1 MYTAARL
8 ASTGRAAVFL
18 RVKPSRK
25 NAFVAL
31 RRARQTHFLKNLSAD
46 YGQSTAEAIPDRP
59 ALFLHLLCQ
68 KGRCHRHRLA
78 LGVLRAGGAVLGQQT
93 HRAGHVPARQYRC
106 GA

>member
-25 NAFVAL
+25 MRLSRSAE
-31 RRARQTHFLKNLSAD
+31 RDKRKILKNLSAD

-59 ALFLHLLCQ
+59 TLFLHLLCQ
-68 KGRCHRHRLA
+68 KGRCHCYRLA

-93 HRAGHVPARQYRC
+93 HRAGHIPARQYRR